1 MQLTIHTP
9 EDAPA
14 ASQEL
19 LDGIATDIGFVPYMA
34 GVAAGTPVLLRV
46 FDGMRRAVRSGGLDP
61 VAREVAGLA
70 VGIAVD
76 NQYGV
81 AFHST
86 ALGNLGLADT
96 EIERLRAGRAPADPR
111 LATIAELAREITLKR
126 GKADDAVRRATAV
139 GWSRDEILEVVA
151 ECAFAGLVG
160 LLDNLAGRV
169 PLDAFLTPRVEPG
182 LLVRACCTRM
192 RPGRRRGDRPTTC
205 TCSTT
210 VDAGGSFG
218 ARWRTP

>member
-1 MQLTIHTP
+1 MQFTIHTP

-14 ASQEL
+14 AAKEL
-19 LDGIATDIGFVPYMA
+19 LDGIAADIGFVPNMA
-34 GVAAGTPVLLRV
+34 GVAAGAPALLRV
-46 FDGMRRAVRSGGLDP
+46 FDGMRRAVGSGALDP

-70 VGIAVD
+70 VGVAVD
-76 NQYGV
+76 NRYGV

-86 ALGNLGLADT
+86 VLGNLGLAET

-111 LATIAELAREITLKR
+111 LAAIAELAREITLER
-126 GKADDAVRRATAV
+126 GNADDAVRHATAL

-169 PLDAFLTPRVEPG
+169 PLDGFLTPRAWNRVSSP
-182 LLVRACCTRM
+182 
-192 RPGRRRGDRPTTC
+192 
-205 TCSTT
+205 
-210 VDAGGSFG
+210 
-218 ARWRTP
+218 

>member
-9 EDAPA
+9 DNAPA
-14 ASQEL
+14 ASKEL
-19 LDGIATDIGFVPYMA
+19 LDGIAADIGFVPNMA
-34 GVAAGTPVLLRV
+34 GVAAGTPVLLRA
-46 FDGMRRAVRSGGLDP
+46 FDAIRRAVRSGGLDP

-70 VGIAVD
+70 VGVAVD

-86 ALGNLGLADT
+86 VLGSLGLADT
-96 EIERLRAGRAPADPR
+96 EIERLRAGRAPTDPR
-111 LATIAELAREITLKR
+111 LAAIAELAREITLER

-169 PLDAFLTPRVEPG
+169 PLDAFLAPRAWTAP
-182 LLVRACCTRM
+182 
-192 RPGRRRGDRPTTC
+192 
-205 TCSTT
+205 
-210 VDAGGSFG
+210 
-218 ARWRTP
+218 